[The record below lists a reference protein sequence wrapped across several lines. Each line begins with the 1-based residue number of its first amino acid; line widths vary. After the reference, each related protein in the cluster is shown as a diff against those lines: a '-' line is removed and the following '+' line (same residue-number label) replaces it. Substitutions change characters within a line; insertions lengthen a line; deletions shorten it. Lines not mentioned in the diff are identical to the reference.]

1 MLMLEKHK
9 QYIATTTNHCSISLK
24 KKKRQM
30 KKSSSTYLPTVTLLS
45 EFKLHLLTTLT
56 NLKNLPLK
64 VTASWN
70 VGRHSKYNSI
80 QMNFD
85 CNLYFKEALI
95 CESCSQIVLGK

>member
-9 QYIATTTNHCSISLK
+9 QYIATTTNHCSISWANAK
-24 KKKRQM
+24 EQFN
-30 KKSSSTYLPTVTLLS
+30 LPAHLSPLLS

-64 VTASWN
+64 VTTSRN